1 MAGDVI
7 TRMGSHPPTHAYVEL
22 RTDDG
27 LWAAHLRLLMALD
40 RWAGSG
46 RPRDGPHA
54 VLESDRA
61 CCTGCGTGP
70 ARHNS
75 LGLCGSCRDLGKSW
89 RRSWQNAV
97 TR

>member
-1 MAGDVI
+1 MARRSGCLGEGDARGPNLWWSGMAGDVI

-61 CCTGCGTGP
+61 CCTGCGT
-70 ARHNS
+70 
-75 LGLCGSCRDLGKSW
+75 
-89 RRSWQNAV
+89 
-97 TR
+97 